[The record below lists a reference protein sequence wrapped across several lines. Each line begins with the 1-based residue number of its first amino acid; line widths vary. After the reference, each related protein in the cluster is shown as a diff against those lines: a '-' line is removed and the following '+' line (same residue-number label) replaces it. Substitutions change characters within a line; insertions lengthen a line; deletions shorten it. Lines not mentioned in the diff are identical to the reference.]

1 MTMMIAVP
9 TGTKIYNYMV
19 TMHRYTDH
27 MITAKSVIMIL
38 LLTVFVI
45 LFSFGGAT
53 GVILGNA
60 MVDIV
65 LHDTYYVV
73 AHFHYVLSLG
83 TSISIV
89 MGIFIIVDMFLGLG
103 IGAGVSYVASTAGL
117 STITIALI
125 SLSLIFFSL
134 HYLGFNTMPRRYV
147 DYSDNIRLHNRIAT
161 MMLVAFL
168 ITPVLPVYMGFNT
181 MPRRYAKVTSM
192 LRR

>member
-1 MTMMIAVP
+1 
-9 TGTKIYNYMV
+9 MV

-45 LFSFGGAT
+45 LFSFGGT

-89 MGIFIIVDMFLGLG
+89 MGLFIIIDMFFGFGCVNYLT
-103 IGAGVSYVASTAGL
+103 SSAGL
-117 STITIALI
+117 STIVVALI
-125 SLSLIFFSL
+125 ALSLIFFSL
-134 HYLGFNTMPRRYV
+134 HFLGFNTMPRRYV
-147 DYSDNIRLHNRIAT
+147 DYSDNLQLHNQIAT
-161 MMLVAFL
+161 MFLVSFLLAPAISLLMLPG
-168 ITPVLPVYMGFNT
+168 TG
-181 MPRRYAKVTSM
+181 S
-192 LRR
+192 

>member
-1 MTMMIAVP
+1 MYTTAMELDTRAFFTIMTMMIAVP

-27 MITAKSVIMIL
+27 MITAKSVI
-38 LLTVFVI
+38 VI

-89 MGIFIIVDMFLGLG
+89 MGLFIVIDMFFGLG
-103 IGAGVSYVASTAGL
+103 CMKMLTATAGL
-117 STITIALI
+117 STITVALI
-125 SLSLIFFSL
+125 ALSLIFFSL
-134 HYLGFNTMPRRYV
+134 HFLVFNTMPRRYV
-147 DYSDNIRLHNRIAT
+147 DYNDNLRLHNR
-161 MMLVAFL
+161 
-168 ITPVLPVYMGFNT
+168 
-181 MPRRYAKVTSM
+181 
-192 LRR
+192 

>member
-27 MITAKSVIMIL
+27 MITSKSVILIL

-89 MGIFIIVDMFLGLG
+89 MGLFIIIDMFFGLG
-103 IGAGVSYVASTAGL
+103 CMNFLTSSAGL
-117 STITIALI
+117 STITVALIAL
-125 SLSLIFFSL
+125 SLWGDAHGDAQI
-134 HYLGFNTMPRRYV
+134 
-147 DYSDNIRLHNRIAT
+147 IKI
-161 MMLVAFL
+161 
-168 ITPVLPVYMGFNT
+168 
-181 MPRRYAKVTSM
+181 
-192 LRR
+192 

>member
-27 MITAKSVIMIL
+27 MITAKSCIMIL
-38 LLTVFVI
+38 LLSVFVI

-89 MGIFIIVDMFLGLG
+89 MGVYVIISMFFGM
-103 IGAGVSYVASTAGL
+103 ACTSYVVSSAGL
-117 STITIALI
+117 NTITVALI
-125 SLSLIFFSL
+125 ALSLIFFSL
-134 HYLGFNTMPRRYV
+134 HFLGFNTRPRRYV
-147 DYSDNIRLHNRIAT
+147 DYSDNLRLHNRIST
-161 MMLVAFL
+161 MMLIAFL
-168 ITPVLPVYMGFNT
+168 LAPLVVYAVTPTYTVHYG
-181 MPRRYAKVTSM
+181 
-192 LRR
+192 

>member
-1 MTMMIAVP
+1 MFTGNHVYGEMIMVLGVWCIAVLGSFVWAHHMYTTAMELDTRAFFTIMTMMIAVP

-27 MITAKSVIMIL
+27 MITARSVIMIL

-89 MGIFIIVDMFLGLG
+89 MGVFIIIDIV
-103 IGAGVSYVASTAGL
+103 
-117 STITIALI
+117 
-125 SLSLIFFSL
+125 
-134 HYLGFNTMPRRYV
+134 PRSR
-147 DYSDNIRLHNRIAT
+147 
-161 MMLVAFL
+161 
-168 ITPVLPVYMGFNT
+168 VLFC
-181 MPRRYAKVTSM
+181 RCKLCS
-192 LRR
+192 

>member
-27 MITAKSVIMIL
+27 MMTAKSCVMIM

-89 MGIFIIVDMFLGLG
+89 MGLYIIADMFFGLG
-103 IGAGVSYVASTAGL
+103 VSKIITMVAGY
-117 STITIALI
+117 STITVALI
-125 SLSLIFFSL
+125 ALSLIFFSL
-134 HYLGFNTMPRRYV
+134 HFLGFNTMPRRYV
-147 DYSDNIRLHNRIAT
+147 DYNDNLRLHNRIAT
-161 MMLVAFL
+161 MMLVSFL
-168 ITPVLPVYMGFNT
+168 MSPI
-181 MPRRYAKVTSM
+181 VTSYM
-192 LRR
+192 LKKTQCQEDT